1 MSAPAPSSL
10 LGGPGI
16 AAIGIGAENIGGD
29 DGIGIGAANI
39 GAAIGGGGAIDEG
52 MGSGIEAG
60 SGSAS
65 GGDEPPNGAAATTP
79 IGGESDTPDASV
91 ALGGDTDG
99 DGTVRGATDG
109 GAGGAIEGARGAI
122 GAWLARGAMDAGRAP
137 DTGASGAGGSVMRR
151 VPGATLTGAGLS
163 FTALTGAAAASRSFV
178 SAASASAMSGGRP
191 WAVAASS

>member
-1 MSAPAPSSL
+1 M

-16 AAIGIGAENIGGD
+16 AAIGIGAANIGGD

-39 GAAIGGGGAIDEG
+39 GGEGAIDEG
-52 MGSGIEAG
+52 MGNGIEAG
-60 SGSAS
+60 SGS
-65 GGDEPPNGAAATTP
+65 GGDEPPNGAAATAP

-151 VPGATLTGAGLS
+151 VPGATLTGGGLS